1 MTAERCEPQVDA
13 AAALRAR
20 LAALQRDAA
29 DAYTAISAAEAAL
42 GDVAARRVAA
52 ERVMRHAAAVRQAAA
67 RAAAAHART
76 RPGLLDQLVSG
87 LRARPRWR
95 RRQSALDAA
104 VTEADGPLAGARRA
118 LAPVRAEFAAQVQAR
133 GAAAGLLRRLTAE
146 CAAARAE
153 LTAGLGDGAE
163 AG

>member
-1 MTAERCEPQVDA
+1 MAAERCEPHVDA
-13 AAALRAR
+13 AEAPRAR

-52 ERVMRHAAAVRQAAA
+52 ERVLRHAAAVRQAAA

-76 RPGLLDQLVSG
+76 RPGLLASLVSG

-95 RRQSALDAA
+95 RRQAALDAA
-104 VTEADGPLAGARRA
+104 VTEADRPLADARRA
-118 LAPVRAEFAAQVQAR
+118 LAPVGDEFAAQVRAR
-133 GAAAGLLRRLTAE
+133 GDAAAALRRLTAE

-153 LTAGLGDGAE
+153 LAARLGDGDG